1 MRFQQFAPPKVAKP
15 EKDRMA
21 PMATELA
28 TLRAL
33 TFRISS
39 TTTSQLPQH
48 VPAIAA
54 SLASCRTLLSSA
66 QASTSKNASEASVAV
81 HKFRTLLSTLLQDRT
96 IQGRW
101 AAIVL
106 IKSTIEIGGWET
118 LQKSLPWV
126 RGLLGILTKPDPYSS
141 KQLCIITLTRIFFL
155 TREYPSLVREITTPS
170 LSPFIQSSLQ
180 VAASKSSPALLETI
194 LESFN
199 QLLPRHPTTFRTHLK
214 HIHQL
219 LSQTVAPTPS
229 SKLSREQTVGA
240 RPDVTPAVSDAARR
254 LYTQLPCSAPKGA
267 AADEW
272 QKNFKKAIENAHS
285 LGDKVFRAVVED
297 WKSSEREPAAVN
309 GHTLDDEVQDLNADL
324 MSLPP
329 WAGIFAGGER
339 LLGLLSLIKT
349 YILCPTTMPVNLPI
363 GTVVDLLTRLLS
375 LTISSAKGQ
384 GFQNALKLNN
394 QVSKEERE
402 NLWLILPEIHVAA
415 IDLLLAL
422 TQRSDAST
430 TAIDAAMLDQ
440 IVWVFASE
448 KDSSEIR
455 TACYL
460 AVAELLLRSGIAL
473 PKSSIDPLVDMIR
486 RCCDDILPLDTNGT
500 QQKQSSAPKTN
511 GAPQATTNADAFL
524 KAPKATNVSC
534 NFIGLQT
541 AARALLPVLFTY
553 VRPQYLSDSLRA
565 RLDRTAILVRD
576 KDAMIASVLNPPPSR
591 KFGKPAASILPF
603 LARNQPGEQDVEAL
617 LRPRMP
623 VIRTGT
629 HELEEGAEEDE
640 EAEMSEEAGGDDEF
654 VGNELDSLLGT
665 APTADVRDDVPMAE
679 EIDIPATAP
688 APLMSNDR
696 PASTLE
702 GGNAIGKRPQEDSSS
717 LSPPKRV
724 KVSEEQ
730 EHLNITTLP
739 VQTSPVLPTKIVA
752 PKLEAPA
759 VVPDLPAT
767 SQNMASPTVTTLA
780 APSAEGD
787 SDDDDDKISLVLG
800 QDTDSESE

>member
-1 MRFQQFAPPKVAKP
+1 
-15 EKDRMA
+15 
-21 PMATELA
+21 MATMAHELA

-54 SLASCRTLLSSA
+54 SLPGCRTLLSSA
-66 QASTSKNASEASVAV
+66 QASTSKTASEASVAV
-81 HKFRTLLSTLLQDRT
+81 HKYRTLLSTLLQDRT

-101 AAIVL
+101 AAVVL

-170 LSPFIQSSLQ
+170 LSPFIQSALQ

-229 SKLSREQTVGA
+229 SKLGREQATGA

-267 AADEW
+267 TADEW
-272 QKNFKKAIENAHS
+272 QKSFKKTIENAHS

-297 WKSSEREPAAVN
+297 WKSSAREPATAN
-309 GHTLDDEVQDLNADL
+309 GHTLDDEVQALNADP

-329 WAGIFAGGER
+329 WSGIFAGGER

-349 YILCPTTMPVNLPI
+349 YILCSTTTPVNLNI

-375 LTISSAKGQ
+375 LTTSSAKGQ
-384 GFQNALKLNN
+384 GFQNAIKFNN
-394 QVSKEERE
+394 QVSKEERD

-448 KDSSEIR
+448 KDSPEIR

-460 AVAELLLRSGIAL
+460 AVAELLLRSGVAL

-486 RCCDDILPLDTNGT
+486 RCCDDLLPLDTNGA
-500 QQKQSSAPKTN
+500 QQNQSSAPKTN
-511 GAPQATTNADAFL
+511 GTPQATTNADAFL
-524 KAPKATNVSC
+524 KAPKAANVSG
-534 NFIGLQT
+534 NFLGLQN
-541 AARALLPVLFTY
+541 AAHALLPVLFTHI
-553 VRPQYLSDSLRA
+553 RPQYLSDSLRA

-603 LARNQPGEQDVEAL
+603 LARNRSGEKEVETL

-629 HELEEGAEEDE
+629 RELDDGADGADEDE
-640 EAEMSEEAGGDDEF
+640 EEEIQEEVEGDDGF
-654 VGNELDSLLGT
+654 VGNELDTLLGT
-665 APTADVRDDVPMAE
+665 AHTADFRGDVAMAE
-679 EIDIPATAP
+679 EVDVPATASP
-688 APLMSNDR
+688 SLMSNDR
-696 PASTLE
+696 PTTTLE
-702 GGNAIGKRPQEDSSS
+702 SANAMGKRPQEDTAS

-724 KVSEEQ
+724 KVGDEE
-730 EHLNITTLP
+730 EHLNVTTLP
-739 VQTSPVLPTKIVA
+739 VQTSATIPTAIVA
-752 PKLEAPA
+752 PNLEAPA
-759 VVPDLPAT
+759 VVPDLLAI
-767 SQNMASPTVTTLA
+767 SQDLAPRIIAAA
-780 APSAEGD
+780 APPSTKAENAAEED

>member
-1 MRFQQFAPPKVAKP
+1 
-15 EKDRMA
+15 MA
-21 PMATELA
+21 SMATELA

-39 TTTSQLPQH
+39 TPTSQLPQH

-54 SLASCRTLLSSA
+54 SLASCRALLSSA
-66 QASTSKNASEASVAV
+66 QASTSKTASEASVAV
-81 HKFRTLLSTLLQDRT
+81 HKYRTLLSTLLQDRT

-106 IKSTIEIGGWET
+106 IKSTVEIGGWET

-170 LSPFIQSSLQ
+170 LSPFIQSALQ

-219 LSQTVAPTPS
+219 LSQTIAPTPS
-229 SKLSREQTVGA
+229 SKLGPGQATGA

-267 AADEW
+267 TSDEW
-272 QKNFKKAIENAHS
+272 QKNFKKAVENAHS

-297 WKSSEREPAAVN
+297 WKSSAREAAMAN
-309 GHTLDDEVQDLNADL
+309 GQTLDDEVQDLNADT

-329 WAGIFAGGER
+329 WSGIFAGGER

-349 YILCPTTMPVNLPI
+349 YILCPTIMPVNLSI

-375 LTISSAKGQ
+375 LTLPSAKGQ
-384 GFQNALKLNN
+384 GFQNAIKFNN
-394 QVSKEERE
+394 QVSKEERD

-440 IVWVFASE
+440 IVWLFASE
-448 KDSSEIR
+448 KETPEIR

-460 AVAELLLRSGIAL
+460 AVAELLLRSGVAL

-486 RCCDDILPLDTNGT
+486 RCCDDILPLDTNST
-500 QQKQSSAPKTN
+500 QQKQPSAANTN

-524 KAPKATNVSC
+524 KAPKATNVSG
-534 NFIGLQT
+534 NFKGLQH
-541 AARALLPVLFTY
+541 AAHALLPVLFAHI
-553 VRPQYLSDSLRA
+553 RPQYLSDSLRA

-603 LARNQPGEQDVEAL
+603 LARYQSGKKEVEAL

-629 HELEEGAEEDE
+629 YELEEGADEDEDE
-640 EAEMSEEAGGDDEF
+640 EMPEEVERDDEF
-654 VGNELDSLLGT
+654 VGNELDTLLGT
-665 APTADVRDDVPMAE
+665 APMAGLGGDVAMAE
-679 EIDIPATAP
+679 EVDIAATSSAS
-688 APLMSNDR
+688 LMSNDR
-696 PASTLE
+696 PVSTLE
-702 GGNAIGKRPQEDSSS
+702 SANAIGKRPQEDIGS

-724 KVSEEQ
+724 KVSEQ
-730 EHLNITTLP
+730 EEPPHVATLP
-739 VQTSPVLPTKIVA
+739 IQPPVAVPTTIVA
-752 PKLEAPA
+752 PRLDAPA

-767 SQNMASPTVTTLA
+767 TKALAPPQIVAPA
-780 APSAEGD
+780 APSTKSERPAEDD
-787 SDDDDDKISLVLG
+787 SDDDDDDKISLVLG

>member
-1 MRFQQFAPPKVAKP
+1 
-15 EKDRMA
+15 MA

-39 TTTSQLPQH
+39 TPTSHLPQH

-66 QASTSKNASEASVAV
+66 QASTSKTASEASVAV
-81 HKFRTLLSTLLQDRT
+81 HKYRTLLSTLLQDRT

-126 RGLLGILTKPDPYSS
+126 RGLLGVLTKPDPYSS

-155 TREYPSLVREITTPS
+155 TRDYPSLVREITTPS
-170 LSPFIQSSLQ
+170 LSPFIQAAIQ

-229 SKLSREQTVGA
+229 SKLGREQVTAA

-285 LGDKVFRAVVED
+285 IGDKVFRAVVED
-297 WKSSEREPAAVN
+297 WKSSTREPATVN
-309 GHTLDDEVQDLNADL
+309 GHTLDDEVQELNADL

-329 WAGIFAGGER
+329 WSGIFAGGER
-339 LLGLLSLIKT
+339 LIGLLTLIKT

-375 LTISSAKGQ
+375 ITLSSAKGQ
-384 GFQNALKLNN
+384 GSQNATKFNN
-394 QVSKEERE
+394 QVSKEERD
-402 NLWLILPEIHVAA
+402 NLWLIIPEVHVAS

-440 IVWVFASE
+440 IVWVFAAE
-448 KDSSEIR
+448 KESPEIR
-455 TACYL
+455 TACYS
-460 AVAELLLRSGIAL
+460 AIAELLSRSGVAL
-473 PKSSIDPLVDMIR
+473 PKSSIDPLVDIIR
-486 RCCDDILPLDTNGT
+486 RCCDDILPLDTNGI
-500 QQKQSSAPKTN
+500 QQKQPTASKTN

-524 KAPKATNVSC
+524 KAPKATNVSG
-534 NFIGLQT
+534 NFMGLQV
-541 AARALLPVLFTY
+541 AAQALLSVLFTHI
-553 VRPQYLSDSLRA
+553 RPLYLSDSLRA
-565 RLDRTAILVRD
+565 RLDRTAILARD

-603 LARNQPGEQDVEAL
+603 LARHQPCGKDVEAI

-629 HELEEGAEEDE
+629 HELEEDGDEDE
-640 EAEMSEEAGGDDEF
+640 DEDEDAGMSEEVGGDDEF

-665 APTADVRDDVPMAE
+665 APTADVRGDIAMAE
-679 EIDIPATAP
+679 EHDTSVTDPP
-688 APLMSNDR
+688 FMSNDR
-696 PASTLE
+696 PISTLE
-702 GGNAIGKRPQEDSSS
+702 SASAIGKRPQEDPAT

-724 KVSEEQ
+724 KVSAHHEQ
-730 EHLNITTLP
+730 PHVATLP
-739 VQTSPVLPTKIVA
+739 MQQSAAISTTVA
-752 PKLEAPA
+752 APEIDTVA
-759 VVPDLPAT
+759 VVPDTPAIP
-767 SQNMASPTVTTLA
+767 QAL
-780 APSAEGD
+780 APSAIAAPTAAAANAGRPTEED

>member
-1 MRFQQFAPPKVAKP
+1 
-15 EKDRMA
+15 MA

-39 TTTSQLPQH
+39 TATSQLPQH

-66 QASTSKNASEASVAV
+66 QASTSKTASEASVAV
-81 HKFRTLLSTLLQDRT
+81 HKYRTLLSTLLQDRT

-106 IKSTIEIGGWET
+106 IKSTVEIGGWET

-126 RGLLGILTKPDPYSS
+126 RGLLGILSKPDPYSS

-170 LSPFIQSSLQ
+170 LSPFIQSTLQ
-180 VAASKSSPALLETI
+180 VAASKGSPALLETI

-214 HIHQL
+214 HLHQL

-229 SKLSREQTVGA
+229 SKLGRDQAAGA

-267 AADEW
+267 TSDEW
-272 QKNFKKAIENAHS
+272 QKNFKKAVENAHS

-297 WKSSEREPAAVN
+297 WKSSAREPATVN

-329 WAGIFAGGER
+329 WLGIFAGGER
-339 LLGLLSLIKT
+339 LLGLLNLIKT

-384 GFQNALKLNN
+384 GFHNAIKFNS

-402 NLWLILPEIHVAA
+402 NLWLIVPEIHVAA

-448 KDSSEIR
+448 KDSPEIR

-460 AVAELLLRSGIAL
+460 AVAQLLLRSGVAL

-486 RCCDDILPLDTNGT
+486 QCCDDILPLDTNGP
-500 QQKQSSAPKTN
+500 QLKQSLAPKTN

-524 KAPKATNVSC
+524 KAPKATNSSG
-534 NFIGLQT
+534 NFMGLQN
-541 AARALLPVLFTY
+541 AAHALLPVLFTHI
-553 VRPQYLSDSLRA
+553 RPQYLSDSLRT

-603 LARNQPGEQDVEAL
+603 LARNQPGEKDVEAL

-629 HELEEGAEEDE
+629 HELEKGVDEDE
-640 EAEMSEEAGGDDEF
+640 EAEMSEEVEGDDEF
-654 VGNELDSLLGT
+654 VGNELDSLLGL
-665 APTADVRDDVPMAE
+665 APTADVRGNVAMAE
-679 EIDIPATAP
+679 EVDTPATAP
-688 APLMSNDR
+688 TTLMSNDR
-696 PASTLE
+696 PASTIQSA
-702 GGNAIGKRPQEDSSS
+702 NATGKRPQEDLAS

-724 KVSEEQ
+724 KVSEQQEQ
-730 EHLNITTLP
+730 PHVATLP
-739 VQTSPVLPTKIVA
+739 IQPLAAVPTTIVA
-752 PKLEAPA
+752 QKLDAPA
-759 VVPDLPAT
+759 VVPDLSAT
-767 SQNMASPTVTTLA
+767 SQAFVPSTIAAPA
-780 APSAEGD
+780 APSSKSENLVEED
-787 SDDDDDKISLVLG
+787 SDDDDDDNKISLVLG
-800 QDTDSESE
+800 QDTDSDSE

>member
-1 MRFQQFAPPKVAKP
+1 
-15 EKDRMA
+15 MA
-21 PMATELA
+21 PMASELA

-39 TTTSQLPQH
+39 TATSQLPQH

-66 QASTSKNASEASVAV
+66 QASTSKTASEASVAV
-81 HKFRTLLSTLLQDRT
+81 HKYRTLLSTLLQDRS

-106 IKSTIEIGGWET
+106 IKSTIEVGGWET

-126 RGLLGILTKPDPYSS
+126 RGLLGILTKPDPFSS

-155 TREYPSLVREITTPS
+155 TREYPSLIREITTPS
-170 LSPFIQSSLQ
+170 LSPFIQSALQ
-180 VAASKSSPALLETI
+180 IAASKSSPALLETV

-199 QLLPRHPTTFRTHLK
+199 QLLPRHPTTFRSHLK
-214 HIHQL
+214 GIHQL
-219 LSQTVAPTPS
+219 LNRTIAPTPS
-229 SKLSREQTVGA
+229 SKLGHEQPAGA
-240 RPDVTPAVSDAARR
+240 RSDVTPAVSEAARR

-267 AADEW
+267 AAEEW
-272 QKNFKKAIENAHS
+272 QKSFRKAIENAHR

-297 WKSSEREPAAVN
+297 WKSSARETATAN
-309 GHTLDDEVQDLNADL
+309 GHTLDDEVQDLTIDA
-324 MSLPP
+324 MFLPP
-329 WAGIFAGGER
+329 WSGMFAGVER

-349 YILCPTTMPVNLPI
+349 YILSPTTMPVGLNI

-384 GFQNALKLNN
+384 GFQNAIKFNN
-394 QVSKEERE
+394 QVSKEERD
-402 NLWLILPEIHVAA
+402 NLWLVLPEIHVAA

-422 TQRSDAST
+422 IQRSDAST

-448 KDSSEIR
+448 KDSPEIC
-455 TACYL
+455 TACYT
-460 AVAELLLRSGIAL
+460 AVAELLQRSGIAL
-473 PKSSIDPLVDMIR
+473 PKSSIDPLGDMIR
-486 RCCDDILPLDTNGT
+486 RCCDDILPLETNGT
-500 QQKQSSAPKTN
+500 QQSQSSVSKTN
-511 GAPQATTNADAFL
+511 STPQATTNADAFL
-524 KAPKATNVSC
+524 KAPKATNVSG
-534 NFIGLQT
+534 NFVGLQN
-541 AARALLPVLFTY
+541 AARTLLPILFTHI
-553 VRPQYLSDSLRA
+553 RPQHLSDSLRA

-591 KFGKPAASILPF
+591 KFGKPTASILPF
-603 LARNQPGEQDVEAL
+603 LARHQSGEKDVEAL

-629 HELEEGAEEDE
+629 HELEGVDEDE
-640 EAEMSEEAGGDDEF
+640 EEESEEEEEMPEEFEGDDEF
-654 VGNELDSLLGT
+654 VGNELDTLLET
-665 APTADVRDDVPMAE
+665 ARTSDAGDDVAMAE
-679 EIDIPATAP
+679 VVDIAVATS
-688 APLMSNDR
+688 APLTLNDR
-696 PASTLE
+696 PATSLE
-702 GGNAIGKRPQEDSSS
+702 SANAVGKRPQEDSVS
-717 LSPPKRV
+717 LSSPKRV

-730 EHLNITTLP
+730 EQLHVATLP
-739 VQTSPVLPTKIVA
+739 VQTSAAVPTTVVA
-752 PKLEAPA
+752 PKLEVPT

-767 SQNMASPTVTTLA
+767 SQALAHPVLA
-780 APSAEGD
+780 APAAPSKKAGIPAEQD
-787 SDDDDDKISLVLG
+787 SDDDDDDDKISLVLG